1 MSVSLVLEHF
11 FLVKICAKPGL
22 PKKPVRIGT
31 FVFVLWCHGG
41 IPHSEYTERVYE
53 KPALQR
59 VLSRT
64 CSLEWEYTGKKGD

>member
-1 MSVSLVLEHF
+1 MEHF
-11 FLVKICAKPGL
+11 FSVKICAKPGL
-22 PKKPVRIGT
+22 PKKPVRIST
-31 FVFVLWCHGG
+31 SVFVLWRHGG
-41 IPHSEYTERVYE
+41 FPHSEEPEIVYE